1 MCVRHCGR
9 AKVSLVS
16 CVPANERAKAVSFGR
31 EKVRPVALCHRESA
45 KKFALRAQ
53 NTPNSAFLGVLGEFF
68 RGRPL
73 EGPCWASFFAE
84 GRWRGR
90 AGRTFS
96 RKAAGGAVL
105 GEFYLACWRSGQV
118 SDPSGALYTA
128 SGGGITRSRRTACRR
143 RVGPSCGLISPL
155 LFIATDAKAFVLLD
169 VLLVR
174 SSSAATLT
182 PCGHNK
188 TARRAAG
195 RGWSGRRE
203 SNPPLKL
210 GKLPFYR

>member
-68 RGRPL
+68 RGKAAGGAVL
-73 EGPCWASFFAE
+73 GEFF
-84 GRWRGR
+84 RG
-90 AGRTFS
+90 
-96 RKAAGGAVL
+96 KAAGGAVL

-143 RVGPSCGLISPL
+143 RVGPSCGVISPL

>member
-1 MCVRHCGR
+1 M
-9 AKVSLVS
+9 SLVS

-31 EKVRPVALCHRESA
+31 EKVRPAALCHRESA

-68 RGRPL
+68 RG
-73 EGPCWASFFAE
+73 
-84 GRWRGR
+84 
-90 AGRTFS
+90 
-96 RKAAGGAVL
+96 KAAGGAVL

-143 RVGPSCGLISPL
+143 RVGPSCGVISPL